1 MINIYSGN
9 NKPHRVVETNEYN
22 IIFRNN
28 NYGFNF
34 LRIIF
39 ITLEQQNQWLLQSS
53 IETHNNLSH

>member
-39 ITLEQQNQWLLQSS
+39 ITLEQENQNFVASECS
-53 IETHNNLSH
+53 KGTTT